1 MLVIMRIG
9 ENAPTRE
16 QKEESKEE
24 LRRLIRQETYL
35 EEKDPMDTQ
44 VQGISVSVTIA
55 KAKMP

>member
-44 VQGISVSVTIA
+44 V
-55 KAKMP
+55 